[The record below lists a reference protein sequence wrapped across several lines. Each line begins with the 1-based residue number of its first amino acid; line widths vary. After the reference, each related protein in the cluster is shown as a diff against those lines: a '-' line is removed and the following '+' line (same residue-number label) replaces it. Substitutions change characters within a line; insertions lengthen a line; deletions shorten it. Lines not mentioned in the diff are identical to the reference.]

1 MFDDSRL
8 DDPLALTDVDDSLR
22 SIATWGAQVRS
33 AGYAA
38 SDALAAVVAALPT
51 RPRAVLAAGPDGRL
65 LRTVLER
72 VCPVPFVAWPHAG
85 LPGWAGPL
93 DLVVVL
99 APQPAASAELES
111 TVAEAARRGCELLVV
126 APEQSRLSGLLA
138 GKAPLVP
145 AGSRDP
151 LAVSVPVL
159 AALHDLGLG
168 PDVAVEPVAAALDE
182 IAERCGPAQPMG
194 ENPAKDV
201 ALVLADRVPV
211 IWGGSPL
218 SGRAAR
224 RWAESLRAATGVPA
238 VAGSGDQLA
247 PLLRA
252 AAEHDVFADPF
263 DEESTEGA
271 AATPMPVLV
280 VLDDGEADPTA
291 AEVARDLGDIAD
303 ARGVAV
309 HRVAAQDG
317 HDVARFATLLAIGRF
332 ASVYL
337 AVGQGGTGAA

>member
-1 MFDDSRL
+1 VFDDSRL
-8 DDPLALTDVDDSLR
+8 DDPDALAEVDDSLR
-22 SIATWGAQVRS
+22 AIATWGAQVRS
-33 AGYAA
+33 AGDAA
-38 SDALAAVVAALPT
+38 ADALAAVVAGLPT

-99 APQPAASAELES
+99 APEPAAPPELES
-111 TVAEAARRGCELLVV
+111 TVAEAGRRGCELLVV
-126 APEQSRLSGLLA
+126 APEQSRLSGLTA
-138 GKAPLVP
+138 GKGALVP

-159 AALHDLGLG
+159 AALHDLALG
-168 PDVAVEPVAAALDE
+168 PDVAVEPVATALDE
-182 IAERCGPAQPMG
+182 IAERCGPAQPIG
-194 ENPAKDV
+194 ENPAKEV

-211 IWGGSPL
+211 VWGGSPL

-224 RWAESLRAATGVPA
+224 RWAEALRAATGVPA
-238 VAGSGDQLA
+238 VAGSGGQLA

-252 AAEHDVFADPF
+252 APEHDVFADPF
-263 DEESTEGA
+263 DEGA
-271 AATPMPVLV
+271 DLTPTPMPVLV

-291 AEVARDLGDIAD
+291 TEVARELRDIAD
-303 ARGVAV
+303 ARGVHV
-309 HRVAAQDG
+309 HRVIAQDG
-317 HDVARFATLLAIGRF
+317 HDVARFASLLAIGRF
-332 ASVYL
+332 AAVYL
-337 AVGQGGTGAA
+337 AVGQSAPGTP